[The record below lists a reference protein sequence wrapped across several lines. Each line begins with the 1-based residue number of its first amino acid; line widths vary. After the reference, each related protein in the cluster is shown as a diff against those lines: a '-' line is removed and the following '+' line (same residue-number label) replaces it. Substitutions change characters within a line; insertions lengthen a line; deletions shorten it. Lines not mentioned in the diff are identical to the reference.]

1 MIFDEF
7 SMFDFRGFFFL
18 SRLIVC
24 DLNMPHDCLFNT
36 ISSCLCCLQIFAR
49 QISTMY
55 NQNGSSKNKY
65 MY

>member
-7 SMFDFRGFFFL
+7 SMFDFRVFFL

>member
-7 SMFDFRGFFFL
+7 SMFDFRGFFL

>member
-7 SMFDFRGFFFL
+7 SMFDFKGFFL

-36 ISSCLCCLQIFAR
+36 ISSCLCCLQFS
-49 QISTMY
+49 QDKCQP
-55 NQNGSSKNKY
+55 NLVHV
-65 MY
+65 